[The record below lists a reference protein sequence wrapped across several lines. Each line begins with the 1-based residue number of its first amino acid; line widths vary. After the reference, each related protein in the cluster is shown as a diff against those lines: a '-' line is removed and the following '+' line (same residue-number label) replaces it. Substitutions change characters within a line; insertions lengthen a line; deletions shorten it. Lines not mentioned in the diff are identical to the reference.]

1 MRRSPVRFSYGMAV
15 ALGVRMHLSGQ
26 VLIFHLVVFLACVTG
41 SPSAVAW
48 SLTLAGRVDRVAA
61 AGDRAAA
68 VRGGTVILLR
78 EDGTRLGRVEDVE
91 TPPSHRKA
99 RISARDE
106 EDVLDL
112 LGIDESEQD
121 SAWVEDQLDD
131 ESTLSERRAM
141 RGGRS
146 PQASRRASFSPAIA
160 AAGKEIWI
168 ASGSGL
174 WHLPVEGDLVHVASR
189 EWTASSLA
197 AGSGHRLLLGS
208 GNQVWLVSESEGAR
222 RVLAI
227 VASVQHVALSAS
239 GQRTAWASRKQV
251 LWSDSID
258 QVPGQA
264 LPLPEPVTDLRFCGE
279 TLVLLSRGGLAVLSP
294 EGVPEL
300 RSARLGARHL
310 TCPGDGVGPWLAA
323 GPDLLLSH
331 DQGRTWSSLPLPRG
345 VRALDAA
352 MGDHC
357 LWLATDKGL
366 YCSSPNEPVAGEVA
380 ADDEAPLA
388 PRLGGPREASWWAAW
403 LPRLT
408 VRAGATVAAGRR
420 EYQTVALASFPLD
433 AHQPRALLVADN
445 DETPS
450 PPATRPADVAIPA
463 DPEADCLVVARAKA
477 VALAMVE
484 PERGRSYVDR
494 ARRAAWLP
502 ELRFRMDRR
511 FGRSESLDLPSTSTA
526 ITSPLGVDTVD
537 DVRYEAR
544 VTWDLAR
551 LIFSGDELAAQAQTI
566 HMAEIRRDI
575 EVTLTRLYFERRRL
589 GLERLHSGP
598 GERTPALR
606 RELRLREIESELD
619 ALSGGAFSLCTAGRA
634 SSQGGP

>member
-1 MRRSPVRFSYGMAV
+1 MHRSC
-15 ALGVRMHLSGQ
+15 Q
-26 VLIFHLVVFLACVTG
+26 CLISHLVVLLVCLAG
-41 SPSAVAW
+41 SPAAAAW
-48 SLTLAGRVDRVAA
+48 SLALAGRVERVAA
-61 AGDRAAA
+61 AGDRVAA

-78 EDGTRLGRVEDVE
+78 EDGALLGRVGDVE
-91 TPPSHRKA
+91 TPPSHRKT
-99 RISARDE
+99 RVRVRDE

-112 LGIDESEQD
+112 LGIDESEQE

-146 PQASRRASFSPAIA
+146 TQASPRAAFAPAIA
-160 AAGKEIWI
+160 AAGQEIWI
-168 ASGSGL
+168 ATGRGL
-174 WHLPVEGDLVHVASR
+174 WHVPVDGDLVHVASR
-189 EWTASSLA
+189 GLDGSLLA
-197 AGSGHRLLLGS
+197 AGPGRRLLLAS
-208 GNQVWLVSESEGAR
+208 GDRVWLVSESEGAGR
-222 RVLAI
+222 ILATMP
-227 VASVQHVALSAS
+227 SVQHVALSSS
-239 GQRTAWASRKQV
+239 GQRMAWASRRQV
-251 LWSDSID
+251 LWSNSVDEMPS
-258 QVPGQA
+258 QA
-264 LPLPEPVTDLRFCGE
+264 LPLPESVADVKFCGE
-279 TLVLLSRGGLAVLSP
+279 TLLLLSRSGLAVLSP

-300 RSARLGARHL
+300 RSARLAARHL
-310 TCPGDGVGPWLAA
+310 ACPSNGAGPWLAA

-331 DQGRTWSSLPLPRG
+331 DEGRTWSSVPIPHR
-345 VRALDAA
+345 VRVLDAA
-352 MGDHC
+352 MGDRC
-357 LWLATDKGL
+357 LWLATDRGL

-380 ADDEAPLA
+380 GPDGTLPVPHLV
-388 PRLGGPREASWWAAW
+388 GPREASWWAAW

-433 AHQPRALLVADN
+433 APRARALLVADN
-445 DETPS
+445 DEAPS
-450 PPATRPADVAIPA
+450 PPVTRPVDLNIPA
-463 DPEADCLVVARAKA
+463 DAEADCLVAARAKA
-477 VALAMVE
+477 VALALVE

-544 VTWDLAR
+544 VTWDLAK
-551 LIFSGDELAAQAQTI
+551 LVFSSDELAAQAQTI
-566 HMAEIRRDI
+566 HMDEIRRDI
-575 EVTLTRLYFERRRL
+575 EVTLSRLYFERRRL
-589 GLERLHSGP
+589 GIERLHSGS

-619 ALSGGAFSLCTAGRA
+619 ALSGGAFSQCTAGRA